1 METIDVE
8 ITMPTETYEKL
19 CSMQDLYVF
28 IKTPE
33 VVDEKLQA
41 ISPGIR
47 PANPKFN
54 AILNGLVIDSM
65 MNHELVPFAFDDDD
79 YDDDE
84 EYDEEEYEEY
94 MSPMEVYYKV
104 KDAFNAKENEVIDI
118 TQYMKHK

>member
-79 YDDDE
+79 YDDDDD
-84 EYDEEEYEEY
+84 DEEEFEEY
-94 MSPMEVYYKV
+94 MSPMDVYYKV
-104 KDAFNAKENEVIDI
+104 KDAFNAK
-118 TQYMKHK
+118 

>member
-8 ITMPTETYEKL
+8 ITMPVETYEKL

-79 YDDDE
+79 YDDDDD
-84 EYDEEEYEEY
+84 DEEEFEEY
-94 MSPMEVYYKV
+94 MSPMDVYYKV
-104 KDAFNAKENEVIDI
+104 KDAFNAK
-118 TQYMKHK
+118 

>member
-1 METIDVE
+1 MDTIDVE
-8 ITMPTETYEKL
+8 ITMPTEAYEKL

-33 VVDEKLQA
+33 EVDKKLQE

-79 YDDDE
+79 YDDE
-84 EYDEEEYEEY
+84 EYDEEEFEEY

>member
-8 ITMPTETYEKL
+8 ITMPTEAYEKL

-28 IKTPE
+28 IKSPE
-33 VVDEKLQA
+33 AVDEKLQA

-54 AILNGLVIDSM
+54 AILNGLVIEAM
-65 MNHELVPFAFDDDD
+65 MNHELVPLAFDDDD
-79 YDDDE
+79 YDVDDE
-84 EYDEEEYEEY
+84 DDEFEEYLPPMNLYY
-94 MSPMEVYYKV
+94 MT
-104 KDAFNAKENEVIDI
+104 KDTFDAKENEVIDI

>member
-8 ITMPTETYEKL
+8 ITMPAETYEKL

-54 AILNGLVIDSM
+54 AILNGLVIDAM